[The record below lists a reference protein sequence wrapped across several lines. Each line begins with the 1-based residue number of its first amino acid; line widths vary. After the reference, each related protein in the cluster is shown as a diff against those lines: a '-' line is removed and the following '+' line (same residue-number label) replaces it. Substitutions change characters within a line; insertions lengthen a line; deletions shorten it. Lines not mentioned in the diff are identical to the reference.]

1 MQPKTADRVSVLVG
15 ASAIN
20 DFPFTS
26 SGWAS
31 HIRTSDAA
39 LSRLKH
45 GFESRRER
53 QQYQR
58 VSGQAGSASRTFLKR
73 KAISAVHQHR
83 VCGPVNDLHRRPG
96 WCGGCSGVGR
106 AANRSPCPTI
116 EVAQSTVAFSRWASP
131 TIRPLSGSPGRLPR
145 HSLGMKHP
153 PISFETVTV
162 LTAVPSPIVSR
173 QWAFVITRLRLAH
186 PGKMGMRK
194 G

>member
-1 MQPKTADRVSVLVG
+1 M
-15 ASAIN
+15 N
-20 DFPFTS
+20 
-26 SGWAS
+26 
-31 HIRTSDAA
+31 AA

-116 EVAQSTVAFSRWASP
+116 EVAQSTAAKRCPPKAEVVSSNLAGSARSLALLYDFSVDSDYA
-131 TIRPLSGSPGRLPR
+131 G
-145 HSLGMKHP
+145 
-153 PISFETVTV
+153 
-162 LTAVPSPIVSR
+162 
-173 QWAFVITRLRLAH
+173 
-186 PGKMGMRK
+186 
-194 G
+194 